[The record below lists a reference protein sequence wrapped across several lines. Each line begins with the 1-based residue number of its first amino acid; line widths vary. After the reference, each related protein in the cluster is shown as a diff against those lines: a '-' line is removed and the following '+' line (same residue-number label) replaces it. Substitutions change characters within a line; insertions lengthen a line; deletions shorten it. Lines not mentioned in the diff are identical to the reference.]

1 MAAIH
6 SCPACPLCQTG
17 RNLAELAQL
26 RDRHRDIN
34 HGSLSRSDDP
44 GQQASR

>member
-6 SCPACPLCQTG
+6 SCPNCPLCQQA

-26 RDRHRDIN
+26 RDKHRDIN
-34 HGSLSRSDDP
+34 HGSLSRSDDR
-44 GQQASR
+44 GRGGSR